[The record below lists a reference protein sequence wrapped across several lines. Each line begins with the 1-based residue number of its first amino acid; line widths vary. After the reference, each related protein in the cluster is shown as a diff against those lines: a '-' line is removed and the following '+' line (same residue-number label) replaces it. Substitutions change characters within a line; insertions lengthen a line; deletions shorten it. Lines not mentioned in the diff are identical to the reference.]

1 MSGQNRHRPH
11 LRVIFSL
18 PTEIALGFRGS
29 QSRTPRPLDPF
40 ILHFTYSRGREKE
53 TEAEVRS
60 EAAGDMRA
68 R

>member
-1 MSGQNRHRPH
+1 M
-11 LRVIFSL
+11 IFSL
-18 PTEIALGFRGS
+18 LTEIVLGFRDS
-29 QSRTPRPLDPF
+29 QGRTPRPLDPF
-40 ILHFTYSRGREKE
+40 ILHFTYSRGREKD

>member
-1 MSGQNRHRPH
+1 M
-11 LRVIFSL
+11 IFSL

-40 ILHFTYSRGREKE
+40 ILHFTYSRGREKD